1 MHRLLREPLLHFLLL
16 GVAIFVAYGLVSPRG
31 SDEPDTIVVT
41 SGRVDNLAAGFAA
54 LWGRRPTDA
63 ELDGLIEDWVREEI
77 ATREALALGLDK
89 DDPVIRRRLRQK
101 LEFLSEDAAAPTAPT
116 DADLAAYLQAHPE
129 TFFVEPRLT
138 FRQVYLDPQQHRDR
152 IDRDSAQLL
161 ARLTQHGEEID
172 ASLSG
177 DTTLLPAALDD
188 VAASEVAKQ
197 FGAPFAATLLEL
209 PVGRWEG
216 PVESSYGVHLVR
228 VGARTEGHLPELSDV
243 RDAVQSEWENARRQ
257 DATATFYRE
266 LRERYTVTVQG
277 DTAADHPRVAETK

>member
-1 MHRLLREPLLHFLLL
+1 MNRLLREPLLHFLLL
-16 GVAIFVAYGLVSPRG
+16 GAAIFVAYGLVSPRG
-31 SDEPDTIVVT
+31 SDAPATIVVT
-41 SGRVDNLAAGFAA
+41 SGRVENLAAGFAV

-101 LEFLSEDAAAPTAPT
+101 LEFLSDDAVAQEAPT
-116 DADLAAYLQAHPE
+116 DADLGAYLQAHRE

-152 IDRDSAQLL
+152 IDRDSAQVL
-161 ARLTQHGEEID
+161 AQLRQHGAETD
-172 ASLSG
+172 ASTSG
-177 DTTLLPAALDD
+177 DSTLLPPVLDD
-188 VAASEVAKQ
+188 VPASEVAKQ
-197 FGAPFAATLLEL
+197 FGEPFAATLLEI

-228 VGARTEGHLPELSDV
+228 VSERTEGHLPELSDV

-257 DATATFYRE
+257 DATASFYRE

-277 DTAADHPRVAETK
+277 ETATDHQRLAETK